1 MEPGSLS
8 GGPKRKTRSKTQK
21 TVNGTVYSESS
32 GFSPGVLPT
41 YQDIIQGMI
50 YLLRPDRAG
59 KYGRTMDEAAR
70 LLAYAV
76 IEHWEYCDIYTINIH
91 HVHKKVKKTYETFKV
106 NANTRVIKQTE
117 KWKENMVKYNLDME
131 KLFDIFCK
139 DEIARLKREE
149 DTEVPMGPDEWSFLE
164 DMRTERKMYS
174 EDFIDNVWKAQMEL
188 KVAKQQKVQ
197 RQKRA
202 KTAEENRVRKV
213 AWKDVVLDGDK
224 ENNNQDPTED
234 DEYIPEPE
242 EILDQSE
249 PNENKKKKRKKV
261 TDTVTC
267 SNDPLPP
274 EYQHLRH
281 NVNTVKPQF
290 YQTVDK
296 IKAELHCSAKQAS
309 GAVIITG
316 NGLFDRSW
324 KSHDQDSTVIDLDT
338 APHVKQIRETGQ
350 ALTALCLSEIVEEMM
365 KDGGGVITYHDD
377 GSRTQGVG
385 GYSVQGITIKNKF
398 RPLPTLP
405 VASEC
410 RSNLA
415 ALKVAVLSI
424 MAACNINYTAV
435 DIYNAVSF
443 KVTDAT
449 SHNFEVDEIVAA
461 ELGTEHIP
469 IHLLCHTH
477 PALMFNRKIV
487 DVCSKIEKEIGPDKI
502 YSAFLV
508 NATTSHDSVLE
519 QYIDCTVRLVSS
531 DFNHKS
537 WNKSREFD
545 IFLGEEKNKAKALK
559 KERFNRFVYMSAVVL
574 HHQDEVQEF
583 LAKFDT
589 ITNTLACIVRAF
601 EECEFLTV
609 LLTAT
614 AILGIHLVEPYLSVT
629 YFDTPNYENL
639 IITMCQLYED
649 LRTTNIAD
657 LLDITRP
664 AFKFVSADRFKKCLK
679 WDKQVLKSV
688 AAAIA
693 EHRDKVI
700 NVLSLILPE
709 LAEGFFVQRGDV
721 FGFGAFDLNS
731 EKLVTKYDMAT
742 SNQAPIN
749 NLDSERAVG
758 SINYELS
765 FRGATQLKAAS
776 DSLVKNR
783 SFDLIELKPVGEYKN
798 FKAAA
803 KSINLLV
810 KGWKEKQL
818 EMEKQGMDKKEIESL
833 ASEKRKVK
841 DLDKLKKWSGPF
853 TRPDE
858 VDVFVARTDIPDKD
872 KQDRL
877 YTEVRY
883 ARDTTLSLPKKS
895 ELFRLKEKYK
905 PLPVG
910 KFATNLK
917 VYLGKVCTNA
927 SVSWEDFDRAV
938 AALKK

>member
-1 MEPGSLS
+1 MAD
-8 GGPKRKTRSKTQK
+8 GPKRKTRSKTQK
-21 TVNGTVYSESS
+21 TINGTVYSESC
-32 GFSPGVLPT
+32 GFSPGVLPASR
-41 YQDIIQGMI
+41 DIVQGMI

-59 KYGRTMDEAAR
+59 KHARTVEDAAR

-76 IEHWEYCDIYTINIH
+76 IEHWEYCSIYTIIIK
-91 HVHKKVKKTYETFKV
+91 HVHNKIKKIYEVFKQ
-106 NANTRVIKQTE
+106 NANTRVDRRTE
-117 KWKENMVKYNLDME
+117 KWKVNMDKYNQDME

-139 DEIARLKREE
+139 DEDARLKREE
-149 DTEVPMGPDEWSFLE
+149 DTEVPMGPDEWIYLE
-164 DMRTERKMYS
+164 DMRNERKMYC
-174 EDFIDNVWKAQMEL
+174 EDFVDNVWKAQMDL
-188 KVAKQQKVQ
+188 KVAKQQKVA
-197 RQKRA
+197 RA
-202 KTAEENRVRKV
+202 KQAKSAEENRVRKV
-213 AWKDVVLDGDK
+213 AWKDVVLVGDK
-224 ENNNQDPTED
+224 ENNNQVDDQTED
-234 DEYIPEPE
+234 VEFIPVPEQADDEN
-242 EILDQSE
+242 D
-249 PNENKKKKRKKV
+249 NNKKRKKIAEPA
-261 TDTVTC
+261 TC
-267 SNDPLPP
+267 ATDPLPA
-274 EYQHLRH
+274 EYQHIRH
-281 NVNTVKPQF
+281 NINTVKPQF

-296 IKAELHCSAKQAS
+296 IKAELHCSSNQAS
-309 GAVIITG
+309 GAIITTA

-324 KSHDQDSTVIDLDT
+324 KSHDQDKFVIDLDT
-338 APHVKQIRETGQ
+338 APHVRQIRQTGQ

-365 KDGGGVITYHDD
+365 ADGGGVITYHDD

-424 MAACNINYTAV
+424 MAACNNDYTAT

-443 KVTDAT
+443 KVTDST

-469 IHLLCHTH
+469 VHLLCHTH

-487 DVCSKIEKEIGPDKI
+487 EVCSKIEKEIGPDKI

-545 IFLGEEKNKAKALK
+545 IYLGEEKNKAKALK
-559 KERFNRFVYMSAVVL
+559 KERFNRFVFMSAVVL
-574 HHQDEVQEF
+574 HHQDQVQEF

-601 EECEFLTV
+601 EECEFLTI

-639 IITMCQLYED
+639 IITMRQLYED
-649 LRTTNIAD
+649 LKTTPTED
-657 LLDITRP
+657 LLDISRP
-664 AFKFVSADRFKKCLK
+664 AFKFVDSERFRRCMT

-688 AAAIA
+688 EAAIDQ
-693 EHRDKVI
+693 HRAKVI
-700 NVLSLILPE
+700 SVLSLILPE
-709 LAEGFFVQRGDV
+709 LAQGFFVQRGDV
-721 FGFGAFDLNS
+721 FGFGPFDLDS
-731 EKLVTKYDMAT
+731 EKLVTRHDMT
-742 SNQAPIN
+742 KLNQVPIN

-758 SINYELS
+758 SINHELS
-765 FRGATQLKAAS
+765 LRGATQLQAAS

-798 FKAAA
+798 YIAKA
-803 KSINLLV
+803 KSVNLLV
-810 KGWKEKQL
+810 KNWKEKQL
-818 EMEKQGMDKKEIESL
+818 EMEKEGMGKKEIESL

-841 DLDKLKKWSGPF
+841 DLDKLKSFSGPF
-853 TRPDE
+853 TKPDE
-858 VDVFVARTDIPDKD
+858 VDDYVSRMDITVKE

-905 PLPVG
+905 PLSVE
-910 KFATNLK
+910 KFAINLK
-917 VYLGKVCTNA
+917 VYLGKVSTNA
-927 SVSWEDFDRAV
+927 SATWEDFDRAV
-938 AALKK
+938 ASLKK